1 MKMKKSILS
10 QLLLIIVV
18 LILINVLSTRFFVRL
33 DFTGDKIY
41 TLSKATKDILH
52 SLNEPVTVTAYFTRG
67 SQPEIEKA
75 RKDFQDLLIEYSNI
89 SKGMVNYEFL
99 NPNEDQQLEQ
109 EVMQSGIQPL
119 VLNVREKDQVKQ
131 QRV

>member
-41 TLSKATKDILH
+41 TLSKATKDI
-52 SLNEPVTVTAYFTRG
+52 FTF
-67 SQPEIEKA
+67 A
-75 RKDFQDLLIEYSNI
+75 
-89 SKGMVNYEFL
+89 
-99 NPNEDQQLEQ
+99 
-109 EVMQSGIQPL
+109 
-119 VLNVREKDQVKQ
+119 
-131 QRV
+131 QRACNSYGLFYPWFSA